1 MKIRFDSNIDEK
13 DGYEERV
20 ANFRETIMHPFSH
33 LCAIHQNA
41 RNISAGD
48 GCHTSEFLCRP
59 AIKQDK
65 REYKANPD
73 LQREQAREPAGE
85 QRETKMSQQV
95 SYRKVQHHLQDRPE
109 RVLSQGKG
117 EDQREDNQAENVI
130 DHCRSQDCRSLFCAE
145 FAQFFQRLSRYT
157 HACGREKCTNEQAYG
172 KRITKG
178 IRKR

>member
-48 GCHTSEFLCRP
+48 GCHTSEFLRRP
-59 AIKQDK
+59 PIEQDK
-65 REYKANPD
+65 REYKSNTR
-73 LQREQAREPAGE
+73 LQRKQAREQAEE

-95 SYRKVQHHLQDRPE
+95 IDRK
-109 RVLSQGKG
+109 
-117 EDQREDNQAENVI
+117 
-130 DHCRSQDCRSLFCAE
+130 
-145 FAQFFQRLSRYT
+145 
-157 HACGREKCTNEQAYG
+157 
-172 KRITKG
+172 
-178 IRKR
+178 